1 MADRKAELE
10 RKKESLRQMREE
22 KERRKREKEKADA
35 DSAALAIKQ
44 AASAAGGTSAPA
56 STTASK
62 GTGPLPPSA
71 EVRETIDQV
80 LKDIGIAPVGSV
92 LDSMDRL
99 PASTGPASTNSIFFC
114 FLFVKKPF
122 DFPSC
127 KSITPS
133 QRNTILFRSSQQLPC
148 LRLGPLTC
156 LVHCCWSYR
165 DMRTPSSVR
174 C

>member
-10 RKKESLRQMREE
+10 RKKERLRQMREE

-44 AASAAGGTSAPA
+44 AASAAGATSAPA

-99 PASTGPASTNSIFFC
+99 PASTGPATTNSTFFRLF
-114 FLFVKKPF
+114 FLPGGGESMIHEYIVPF
-122 DFPSC
+122 GSY
-127 KSITPS
+127 
-133 QRNTILFRSSQQLPC
+133 QQLPR
-148 LRLGPLTC
+148 LGLGPLM
-156 LVHCCWSYR
+156 SF
-165 DMRTPSSVR
+165 
-174 C
+174 

>member
-10 RKKESLRQMREE
+10 RKKERLRQMREE

-114 FLFVKKPF
+114 FLFVKKLLT
-122 DFPSC
+122 C
-127 KSITPS
+127 LEGKLMTPHRG
-133 QRNTILFRSSQQLPC
+133 QTILCSSSQQLPR
-148 LRLGPLTC
+148 LRLGPLKGF
-156 LVHCCWSYR
+156 LS
-165 DMRTPSSVR
+165 
-174 C
+174 

>member
-10 RKKESLRQMREE
+10 RKKERLRQMREE

-44 AASAAGGTSAPA
+44 AASAAGATSAPA

-99 PASTGPASTNSIFFC
+99 PASTGPATTNSTFFRLF
-114 FLFVKKPF
+114 FLPGGGESMIHEYIVPF
-122 DFPSC
+122 GSY
-127 KSITPS
+127 
-133 QRNTILFRSSQQLPC
+133 QQLRR
-148 LRLGPLTC
+148 LGLGPLM
-156 LVHCCWSYR
+156 SF
-165 DMRTPSSVR
+165 
-174 C
+174 

>member
-1 MADRKAELE
+1 
-10 RKKESLRQMREE
+10 MREE

-44 AASAAGGTSAPA
+44 AASAAGATSAPA

-99 PASTGPASTNSIFFC
+99 PASTGPATTNSTFFS
-114 FLFVKKPF
+114 LFFFAWGWGINDP
-122 DFPSC
+122 
-127 KSITPS
+127 TTG
-133 QRNTILFRSSQQLPC
+133 NTLFSLASWSWTLEE
-148 LRLGPLTC
+148 LFELTLSPL
-156 LVHCCWSYR
+156 SFR
-165 DMRTPSSVR
+165 AID
-174 C
+174 